1 MRLTHRLHFIKLS
14 VLLGLLTSVLLSYNL
29 WSGDRYFPKAS
40 VLSNYHAIIA
50 PFDYMYLVIMVLLII
65 ISAISHSKIPLLL
78 LIFFSVFLCID
89 DQNRMQPWFY
99 NYNLILFILLFY
111 KERVDEPNNYNSIF
125 ITIQLIVALVYIYS
139 GLQKFNTQ
147 FIDVS
152 LKYIFS
158 PFEHIF
164 TERQLNLI
172 FKLGRGIPYLELLIG
187 FGLLFKPARYLA
199 IPLVITMHVL
209 ILILL
214 GPFGNNYNQVIWPWN
229 ITMIILNVLLFANV
243 KRDTFFDISLLFKY
257 IYFYIVVLLM
267 LVLPFFSFTN
277 KYDSYLSSSLYS
289 GNTNGCIL
297 VLTDKAYQKLPY
309 YIKYFTTKAP
319 NYNVISIK
327 NWAITELNVPCVP
340 EYRIFDAVQKEI
352 ITLTHTNHKE
362 VQLIFTE
369 REKIINF

>member
-14 VLLGLLTSVLLSYNL
+14 VLLGLLISVLLSSNL
-29 WSGDRYFPKAS
+29 WGGDRYFPKAS
-40 VLSNYHAIIA
+40 WLSNYHSIIP
-50 PFDYMYLVIMVLLII
+50 PFDYAFLVMLVALII
-65 ISAISHSKIPLLL
+65 ISAFTHSKIPLIL
-78 LIFFSVFLCID
+78 LILFSIFLCID
-89 DQNRMQPWFY
+89 DQNRLQPWFY
-99 NYNLILFILLFY
+99 NYILILFILLFY
-111 KERVDEPNNYNSIF
+111 KERVDEPNNYTSIF
-125 ITIQLIVALVYIYS
+125 ITIQLLIALVYIYS

-152 LKYIFS
+152 LKYILA
-158 PFEHIF
+158 PFDHFF
-164 TERQLNLI
+164 TERQFNLI

-187 FGLLFKPARYLA
+187 LGLLFKPSRYLA
-199 IPLVITMHVL
+199 VPIVITMHVL

-214 GPFGNNYNQVIWPWN
+214 GPLGNNYNEVIWPWN
-229 ITMIILNVLLFANV
+229 ITMIVLNVLLFANV

-257 IYFYIVVLLM
+257 FYFYTVILLM

-289 GNTNGCIL
+289 GNTNGGVL

-319 NYNVISIK
+319 NYNVLSIK

-340 EYRIFDAVQKEI
+340 EYRIFEVVQQEI
-352 ITLTHTNHKE
+352 ITLTHTNKEE
-362 VQLIFTE
+362 VQLVFTE
-369 REKIINF
+369 REKIFNF